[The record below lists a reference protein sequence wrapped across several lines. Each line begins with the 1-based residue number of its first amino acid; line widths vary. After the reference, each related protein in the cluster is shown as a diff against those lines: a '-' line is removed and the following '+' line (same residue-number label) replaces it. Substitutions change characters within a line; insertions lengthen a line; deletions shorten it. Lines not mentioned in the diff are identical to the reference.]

1 MKKIGQFLF
10 SRSGA
15 TAVEYAMI
23 AALVSVVII
32 TGAASLGSAMNAKFQ
47 TVSDQVTAV
56 AP

>member
-23 AALVSVVII
+23 AALISVVMI

-47 TVSDQVTAV
+47 MVGDKV
-56 AP
+56 ASAAP